1 MSNETVWDEEKVTC
15 YVSENRDVFC
25 GVTEVKIYVVGFIH
39 FGSTIDNLRGKT
51 LILWKDQREEQ

>member
-51 LILWKDQREEQ
+51 LIL